1 MRRLV
6 YELANGTVVKTLAE
20 AQSSG
25 QVYVTKM
32 EEIKSER
39 PKRSPIAQAMIDQ
52 FGYVSPKLKDKVV
65 GV

>member
-6 YELANGTVVKTLAE
+6 YELANGTIVKTLAE

-25 QVYVTKM
+25 QAYVAKM
-32 EEIKSER
+32 EEIKSEK
-39 PKRSPIAQAMIDQ
+39 PKLSPVAQAMANQ
-52 FGYVSPKLKDKVV
+52 FGYVSSKLKDKVI

>member
-20 AQSSG
+20 AQLSG
-25 QVYVTKM
+25 QAYVTKL

-39 PKRSPIAQAMIDQ
+39 LKRSPIAQAMLDQ
-52 FGYVSPKLKDKVV
+52 FGYISPKLKDKVILM
-65 GV
+65 

>member
-6 YELANGTVVKTLAE
+6 YELANGTIVKTLAE

-25 QVYVTKM
+25 QAYVAKM
-32 EEIKSER
+32 EKIKGES

-52 FGYVSPKLKDKVV
+52 FGYVSSKLKDKVV

>member
-20 AQSSG
+20 AQLSG
-25 QVYVTKM
+25 QTYVTKL

-39 PKRSPIAQAMIDQ
+39 PKRSPIAQAMLDQ
-52 FGYVSPKLKDKVV
+52 FGYISPKSKDKVILV
-65 GV
+65 

>member
-25 QVYVTKM
+25 QAYITKM
-32 EEIKSER
+32 EETKRER

-52 FGYVSPKLKDKVV
+52 FGYVSPKLKNKVV

>member
-6 YELANGTVVKTLAE
+6 YKLANGTIVKTLAE

-25 QVYVTKM
+25 QTYVSKM
-32 EEIKSER
+32 EEIKSEKS
-39 PKRSPIAQAMIDQ
+39 KRSPIAQAMIDQ

>member
-25 QVYVTKM
+25 QAYTSKM
-32 EEIKSER
+32 EEIKSEK
-39 PKRSPIAQAMIDQ
+39 PKLSPVAQAMVNQ

>member
-6 YELANGTVVKTLAE
+6 YELANGTIVKTLAE

-25 QVYVTKM
+25 QTYVSKM
-32 EEIKSER
+32 EKIQSER
-39 PKRSPIAQAMIDQ
+39 PKRTPIAQAMIDQ
-52 FGYVSPKLKDKVV
+52 FGYVSSQLKDKVV

>member
-6 YELANGTVVKTLAE
+6 YELANGTIVKTLAE

-32 EEIKSER
+32 EEIKRER
-39 PKRSPIAQAMIDQ
+39 PRRLPIAQAMIDQ
-52 FGYVSPKLKDKVV
+52 FGYISPKLKDKIV

>member
-25 QVYVTKM
+25 QAYVAKM
-32 EEIKSER
+32 EEIKSEK
-39 PKRSPIAQAMIDQ
+39 PKLSPVAQAMVNQ
-52 FGYVSPKLKDKVV
+52 FGYVSSKLKDKVI